1 MAFTVTSDSA
11 EGSAAQNYLRPGDAY
26 RRARECE
33 ANGIRVTIRLP
44 TGDEVSAEE
53 FRDLYLLRVRPI
65 SHETRPRRRTRIMT
79 AAA

>member
-11 EGSAAQNYLRPGDAY
+11 EGSAAQNYLRPSDAY

-33 ANGIRVTIRLP
+33 ANGISVTIRLP

-53 FRDLYLLRVRPI
+53 FRDLYLLRD
-65 SHETRPRRRTRIMT
+65 
-79 AAA
+79 AD